1 MRTVEERF
9 WSKVAIGGPGECW
22 EWQRHRKPAGY
33 GQFRLPGRSPQTSS
47 RVAWILI
54 HGEIPRG
61 LFVCH
66 RCDNPPCCNPDHL
79 WLGTAADNNAD
90 MAAKG
95 RARSWGGH
103 GSAHGPGFAAWSY
116 EAIVSGPRHLSD
128 DDIRLARKL
137 HAEGESCRSIARSLG
152 VAHTT
157 VSRLVNET
165 HWRGH
170 AA

>member
-9 WSKVAIGGPGECW
+9 WSKVAIGGPNECW
-22 EWQRHRKPAGY
+22 EWQRHRKPTGY

-47 RVAWILI
+47 RVAWILT
-54 HGEIPRG
+54 HGEIPGG
-61 LFVCH
+61 LFACH

-95 RARSWGGH
+95 RARNGG
-103 GSAHGPGFAAWSY
+103 SPGFAARPY
-116 EAIVSGPRHLSD
+116 EDVVRGIRHLSD
-128 DDIRLARKL
+128 NDIRLARKL
-137 HAEGESCRSIARSLG
+137 HAEGESCRSIARRLG

>member
-1 MRTVEERF
+1 ML
-9 WSKVAIGGPGECW
+9 
-22 EWQRHRKPAGY
+22 EWQRHRKPSGY

-47 RVAWILI
+47 RVAWILT
-54 HGEIPRG
+54 HGEIPDG

-66 RCDNPPCCNPDHL
+66 RCDNPPCCNPAHL
-79 WLGTAADNNAD
+79 WPGTAADNNAD

-95 RARSWGGH
+95 RARNGGGH
-103 GSAHGPGFAAWSY
+103 GLGFASWSY
-116 EAIVSGPRHLSD
+116 GEIVAGPRHLLD
-128 DDIRLARKL
+128 DDIRLARRL
-137 HAEGESCRSIARSLG
+137 HRQGKSCRSIARRLG

-157 VSRLVNET
+157 ISRLVNET